1 MSNSL
6 YIKLTFTTQ
15 GSVEC
20 SMRFLNKGEPMKQ
33 MSIKTKVA
41 LIAVAVIMLGIIT
54 LSIITMTMQ
63 KSESMEHAISSQ
75 ANELRIVDFK
85 ILARFSNQKY
95 STALEGLANSIK
107 SLPSS
112 MFEDEDVAIRAVGA
126 FLQTHRQS
134 TGALNS
140 YVGFPS
146 GVHGR
151 IEEGTDKQGL
161 PYRMRGGKY
170 TNDYNATQRPWYI
183 GAVAK
188 NGLYQTEVYEDFVTG
203 KPNMSYAYPVVK
215 NGKVV
220 AVVGVDILLSTLQDY
235 FTFLHEKR

>member
-41 LIAVAVIMLGIIT
+41 LVAVAVIMLGIIT
-54 LSIITMTMQ
+54 LSIITMAMQ
-63 KSESMEHAISSQ
+63 KSKSMENAILSQ
-75 ANELRIVDFK
+75 ANELRIVDL
-85 ILARFSNQKY
+85 ILQDSNQKY

-126 FLQTHRQS
+126 FLANT
-134 TGALNS
+134 
-140 YVGFPS
+140 
-146 GVHGR
+146 
-151 IEEGTDKQGL
+151 
-161 PYRMRGGKY
+161 
-170 TNDYNATQRPWYI
+170 
-183 GAVAK
+183 
-188 NGLYQTEVYEDFVTG
+188 
-203 KPNMSYAYPVVK
+203 
-215 NGKVV
+215 
-220 AVVGVDILLSTLQDY
+220 
-235 FTFLHEKR
+235 